1 MREWEGLRGV
11 YTPQSNGE
19 TRHRPNC
26 RGTQSA
32 AGRLPTNTASVLVAS
47 SSEVCSGIAARSRT
61 RSPFALVGGRPT
73 PRSLGP
79 RVGPGG
85 PLAIEVAIRIPQC
98 PLSVV
103 ARASEVEEDLLR
115 SAQGAS
121 PLLRLGA
128 AHASVLF
135 ASPAASSAVPL
146 LGWPPSLLPLCR
158 DDAEGPGGP
167 RPPAAFGGP
176 PLSAAGPRCRTSGLA
191 RGPPEA
197 PRCPSSP
204 PPASAALLL
213 AAAAP
218 CLQVT
223 LCAGRLAFK
232 SRALASLSLCA
243 VLLPPHRSL
252 RASHLE
258 NAPSRAQVNSF
269 FTYLMEEPLA
279 SVNQQLPPQQ
289 HAQRH
294 LLPSLSAAVDGVLFL
309 AGCAVSPQCG
319 VALARIDSVPHSSG
333 LFKDPARP
341 LLSSPE
347 APPTPQPPQRR
358 LDSQGKWLLLCGTSL
373 AADPPEALPVEAL
386 TRLFVSLQQMLPRLP
401 RSAITRLLAPL
412 FALGCTIGL
421 PVAASS
427 SSEDGSSPGEVQ
439 ALAQAVSRLLQGVLL
454 RAAAETP
461 TLPAREIVQR
471 ISTVCTALSDWTRR
485 GSSCVRET
493 ADTPLLLLADSGR
506 LGKKSPHRQECS
518 LQGASATARAAA
530 AAAAALAAALQSS
543 EAQSLPDE
551 LLHAIAAMIESSA
564 AAASRGLRSHND
576 GESLQPTRSGSDLE
590 SFPPTSH
597 QHCPQETQSDPGG
610 PLPKEAV
617 AEEMRQLVGAR
628 ASWLPVFY
636 ELMRLSGGVGL
647 PAVQQLAETAAAQ
660 AARLLQLFLSHSP
673 PRQTDGC
680 SPTSEAP
687 SSAWAAVGR
696 LLYGEVQQLATSLA
710 RLHSLRPLKGM
721 RQLAATLV
729 AFDRFLATQD
739 VPNSA
744 DASPA
749 SQPFAS
755 KAAEA
760 PAAAA
765 CSPSALSLRPLVHTR
780 EPPLD
785 LKEAE
790 RRIRFFCALV
800 TLGASGSSLSSG
812 VAACLPSERQLHALT
827 AFEMLE
833 YQKRQKSRFLLARA
847 EAATKS
853 ALQLPLQLL
862 QRLLFACSW
871 IEEWPL
877 VTRVLTILRRR
888 LEVLTLQ
895 HFLRSLHETDGST
908 RDGEGT
914 PGAAGKAADAE
925 ASHRENYTAELV
937 GKTLALLHKTWVN
950 RGRFHHVK
958 DVRTSRSTPASAQ
971 SQGALLAAGPSEGEG
986 ASRLQAALYGLAS
999 TATLWAAVR
1008 GFDKQ
1013 QPEDIALLTFSL
1025 IPFWTSRLSARA
1037 SPMHTEEQVRLIRD
1051 AAVAAEGVAA
1061 GGSHEASQGKQPQ
1074 TQQQPSKG
1082 TWAEHQQLETL
1093 SRSLR
1098 GLSTFSP
1105 AWGVAS
1111 PVARFV
1117 HPAAVEFYVSELRRK
1132 KSYAFRAWPAP
1143 LLFLLGYNVLR
1154 LRRTKAVEAPKGP
1167 ASTTGGAGEV
1177 GTPRAAT
1184 TRAEGGDAA
1193 AAALAQQQQ
1202 QQQLSSEAEAE
1213 AAALLLEVVAAM
1225 EEGVTFP
1232 HAVNAYCDAEA
1243 AGIRAAD
1250 AASPASFSP
1259 AGASSQSATTP
1270 LKALVAGRG
1279 TGLRPPRRPT
1289 APAQL
1294 CTIRLAG
1301 LREVGSFLWALS
1313 RAERGLGAPLSG
1325 GPPGPQGTLSTAE
1338 TTAATRTE
1346 KAALGAAAAAGSFA
1360 ASLSRTRAKQPLTL
1374 QEASRT
1380 AAQMLKRSGGLADKL
1395 AVYCEAAIRA
1405 ANDFL
1410 LQQQGGHPQRGLR
1423 ANAVD
1428 GRRPLLRAGARLVA
1442 SEGPLE
1448 SEEETEKQRQETQS
1462 VFEVLK
1468 SFTLNGVEAPPP
1480 AVSLLPAERPHM
1492 SWVSTAGV
1500 SLGLL
1505 LNCFSSCGIHARQ
1518 RILSGVLHAPALV
1531 AECGLLQLFH
1541 LLRPLAAAARVEME
1555 SAEQLEGK
1563 TPLPVKQAQGAAE
1576 TQAVVQQQQEVC
1588 PLAGNG
1594 SASSTR
1600 SSSSSHSEAVLVI
1613 LREAPAFLFAVTA
1626 ALLRHARVIADLP
1639 PEAPR
1644 TAGQVQLLLL
1654 AASDFAAL
1662 LHAHCRW
1669 TGGAV
1674 GDYATPRQ
1682 RASLVTESS
1691 DFRRALHQLLSLV
1704 NGIVLRHASQVCGSL
1719 SLLAAAAEILSRC
1732 GRQVPP
1738 PKGTMKAV
1746 EAFASAA
1753 IAALRQPAA
1762 YHAATQT
1769 GDSSS
1774 DPSGK
1779 DQLRTGGPEE
1789 LRRLATA
1796 LEALK
1801 FVELQ

>member
-1 MREWEGLRGV
+1 MHCV
-11 YTPQSNGE
+11 
-19 TRHRPNC
+19 H
-26 RGTQSA
+26 
-32 AGRLPTNTASVLVAS
+32 
-47 SSEVCSGIAARSRT
+47 
-61 RSPFALVGGRPT
+61 
-73 PRSLGP
+73 
-79 RVGPGG
+79 
-85 PLAIEVAIRIPQC
+85 IPV
-98 PLSVV
+98 P
-103 ARASEVEEDLLR
+103 
-115 SAQGAS
+115 S
-121 PLLRLGA
+121 PLK
-128 AHASVLF
+128 
-135 ASPAASSAVPL
+135 
-146 LGWPPSLLPLCR
+146 
-158 DDAEGPGGP
+158 
-167 RPPAAFGGP
+167 
-176 PLSAAGPRCRTSGLA
+176 
-191 RGPPEA
+191 
-197 PRCPSSP
+197 
-204 PPASAALLL
+204 
-213 AAAAP
+213 

-386 TRLFVSLQQMLPRLP
+386 TRLFVSLQQMLPSSLLHPVSNVLLPACVHPALPPFGSTWGGASHKRCHVPLPSLSLPRSSLIVFSATLLSPLLLCDTSLSSLSLPRSSLVFFSAILLSHLFLCHVSLSCLSLPRSSLLPFTATLLSPRFLCHVLLSSLSLRDSSLISFTATFLSHHYLCHVPLSSLSLRHSSLISFSATFPCSLSVFTGFRVSFRRLP

-471 ISTVCTALSDWTRR
+471 IST
-485 GSSCVRET
+485 
-493 ADTPLLLLADSGR
+493 
-506 LGKKSPHRQECS
+506 
-518 LQGASATARAAA
+518 
-530 AAAAALAAALQSS
+530 SS

-1177 GTPRAAT
+1177 
-1184 TRAEGGDAA
+1184 
-1193 AAALAQQQQ
+1193 
-1202 QQQLSSEAEAE
+1202 
-1213 AAALLLEVVAAM
+1213 VAAM

-1301 LREVGSFLWALS
+1301 LRE
-1313 RAERGLGAPLSG
+1313 
-1325 GPPGPQGTLSTAE
+1325 
-1338 TTAATRTE
+1338 
-1346 KAALGAAAAAGSFA
+1346 
-1360 ASLSRTRAKQPLTL
+1360 
-1374 QEASRT
+1374 EASRT

-1500 SLGLL
+1500 SL
-1505 LNCFSSCGIHARQ
+1505 
-1518 RILSGVLHAPALV
+1518 
-1531 AECGLLQLFH
+1531 ECGLLQLFH

-1563 TPLPVKQAQGAAE
+1563 TPLP
-1576 TQAVVQQQQEVC
+1576 
-1588 PLAGNG
+1588 
-1594 SASSTR
+1594 
-1600 SSSSSHSEAVLVI
+1600 AVLVI